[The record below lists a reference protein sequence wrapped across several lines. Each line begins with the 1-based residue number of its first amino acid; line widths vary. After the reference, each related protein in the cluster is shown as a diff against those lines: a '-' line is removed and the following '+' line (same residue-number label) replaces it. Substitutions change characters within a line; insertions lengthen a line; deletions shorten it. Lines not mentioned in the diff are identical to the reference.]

1 MALNTDFI
9 GRTYPATEP
18 YLVGRE
24 KIREFA
30 RSLGDSDSLYF
41 DVEVARSA
49 GFRDLIAPPTF
60 AIVVSMGAG
69 EQVIF
74 DPELGLDYTRVVHG
88 DQKFVH
94 HRVITAG
101 DQLTC
106 VVVVDDIRSVAGND
120 MITIRSEIADFS
132 GKQVTTVYSMILSRG
147 TDSP

>member
-1 MALNTDFI
+1 MALNTEFI

-30 RSLGDSDSLYF
+30 RSLGETSDLYF
-41 DVEVARSA
+41 NVEAAVAA
-49 GFRDLIAPPTF
+49 GFPDVIAPPTF
-60 AIVVSMGAG
+60 AIVVTMGAG

-94 HRVITAG
+94 HRAITAG

-106 VVVVDDIRSVAGND
+106 AVTVDDIRTVAGND
-120 MITIRSEIADFS
+120 MITIKSEISDS
-132 GKQVTTVYSMILSRG
+132 LGLPVSTVYSMILSRG
-147 TDSP
+147 TDAA

>member
-41 DVEVARSA
+41 DVEVARSV

-60 AIVVSMGAG
+60 AIVVTMGAG

-94 HRVITAG
+94 HQVITAG

-120 MITIRSEIADFS
+120 MITIRSEIADSS
-132 GKQVTTVYSMILSRG
+132 GEQVTTVYSMILSRG

>member
-1 MALNTDFI
+1 VALNTDFI

-30 RSLGDSDSLYF
+30 RSLGDSNPFYF

-49 GFRDLIAPPTF
+49 GFNDLIAPPTF
-60 AIVVSMGAG
+60 AIVVTMGAG

-106 VVVVDDIRSVAGND
+106 VVVVHDIRSVAGND
-120 MITIRSEIADFS
+120 MITIRSEIADS
-132 GKQVTTVYSMILSRG
+132 NGEQVTTVYSMILSRG

>member
-1 MALNTDFI
+1 VALNTEFI

-30 RSLGDSDSLYF
+30 RSLGETSDLYF
-41 DVEVARSA
+41 HVEAAVAA
-49 GFRDLIAPPTF
+49 GFPDVIAPPTF
-60 AIVVSMGAG
+60 AIVVTMGAG

-94 HRVITAG
+94 HRAITAG

-106 VVVVDDIRSVAGND
+106 AVTVDDIRTVAGND
-120 MITIRSEIADFS
+120 MITIKSEISDALGLPVS
-132 GKQVTTVYSMILSRG
+132 TVYSMILSRG
-147 TDSP
+147 TDAA

>member
-18 YLVGRE
+18 YHVGRE

-30 RSLGDSDSLYF
+30 RSLGETNSLYF
-41 DVEVARSA
+41 DVEAARSA
-49 GFRDLIAPPTF
+49 GYTDLIAPPTF

-69 EQVIF
+69 EQVVF

-101 DQLTC
+101 DHLEC
-106 VVVVDDIRSVAGND
+106 VVSVDDIRSVAGND
-120 MITIRSEIADFS
+120 MITVKAEIQDANGEPVS
-132 GKQVTTVYSMILSRG
+132 TVYSMILSRG
-147 TDSP
+147 TDAP

>member
-30 RSLGDSDSLYF
+30 RSLGDSNSLYF
-41 DVEVARSA
+41 DPEVARSA
-49 GFRDLIAPPTF
+49 GFHDLIAPPTF
-60 AIVVSMGAG
+60 AIVVTMGAG
-69 EQVIF
+69 EQVVF

-106 VVVVDDIRSVAGND
+106 VVVVHDIRSVAGND
-120 MITIRSEIADFS
+120 MITIRSEIADS
-132 GKQVTTVYSMILSRG
+132 NGEQVTTVYSMILSRG

>member
-1 MALNTDFI
+1 VALNTEFI
-9 GRTYPATEP
+9 GRSYPATEP

-30 RSLGDSDSLYF
+30 RSLGEASDLYF
-41 DVEVARSA
+41 KVDAAIAA
-49 GFRDLIAPPTF
+49 GFPDVIAPPTF

-94 HRVITAG
+94 DRVITAG

-106 VVVVDDIRSVAGND
+106 TVTVDDIRSVAGND
-120 MITIRSEIADFS
+120 MITVKTEIADALGLPVS
-132 GKQVTTVYSMILSRG
+132 TVYSMILSRG

>member
-1 MALNTDFI
+1 MALNTEFI

-30 RSLGDSDSLYF
+30 RSLGETNPRYF
-41 DVEVARSA
+41 NVEAARSA
-49 GFRDLIAPPTF
+49 GFPDLIAPPTF

-69 EQVIF
+69 EQVVG

-88 DQKFVH
+88 DQRFVH

-106 VVVVDDIRSVAGND
+106 VVSVDDIRAVAGND
-120 MITIRSEIADFS
+120 MITVKADIHDS
-132 GKQVTTVYSMILSRG
+132 LGDPVSTVYSMILSRG
-147 TDSP
+147 TDIS